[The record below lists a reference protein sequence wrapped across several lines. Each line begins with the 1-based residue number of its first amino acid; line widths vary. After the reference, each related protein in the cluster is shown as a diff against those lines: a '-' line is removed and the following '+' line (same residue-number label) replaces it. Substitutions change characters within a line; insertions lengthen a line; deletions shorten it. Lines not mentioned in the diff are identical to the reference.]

1 MSDITNSIRDLEA
14 SLQAPLPPPST
25 EHETA
30 AREQVAQLGD
40 NPTTAQM
47 TTLMVSM
54 LNQTRQETQ
63 QFSQHLLGT
72 MKTVAQRD
80 SDILNLKE
88 DMKVLEILLP
98 KYQQTM
104 QTF

>member
-1 MSDITNSIRDLEA
+1 MSKITNSTRDLEA

-47 TTLMVSM
+47 TTLM
-54 LNQTRQETQ
+54 NQTRQETQ

-72 MKTVAQRD
+72 MRTVAQHD
-80 SDILNLKE
+80 SDL
-88 DMKVLEILLP
+88 
-98 KYQQTM
+98 T
-104 QTF
+104 